1 MKTIKKR
8 SPIPLLA
15 DESCLVEEDVI
26 RCKESFHGI
35 NIKLQKC
42 GGLTPATRMLS
53 IAKEAGLFTMIGCMG
68 GETSIGISHAAQ
80 LLPQVDFADID
91 GAVLLSNDPAFGAVV
106 KNGYCQYSN
115 LAGSGARLY

>member
-1 MKTIKKR
+1 MQQG
-8 SPIPLLA
+8 
-15 DESCLVEEDVI
+15 
-26 RCKESFHGI
+26 F
-35 NIKLQKC
+35 
-42 GGLTPATRMLS
+42 S